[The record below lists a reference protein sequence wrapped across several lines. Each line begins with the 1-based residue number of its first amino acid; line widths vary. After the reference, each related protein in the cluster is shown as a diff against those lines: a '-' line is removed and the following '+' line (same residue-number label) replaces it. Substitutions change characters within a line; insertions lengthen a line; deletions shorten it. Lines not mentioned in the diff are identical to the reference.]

1 MKRIFSEKYKGAML
15 AAAIGDALGWPNEQ
29 NSNNL
34 NKHYN
39 ELNAFVE
46 WSRKCGGRYWTY
58 EERICA
64 GEYSD
69 DTQLLID
76 TLRSLLRGNQWGTY
90 FRQVE

>member
-1 MKRIFSEKYKGAML
+1 ML

-46 WSRKCGGRYWTY
+46 WSRNAEVGIGHMK
-58 EERICA
+58 
-64 GEYSD
+64 
-69 DTQLLID
+69 
-76 TLRSLLRGNQWGTY
+76 RGYVQESIVMTPNY
-90 FRQVE
+90 

>member
-1 MKRIFSEKYKGAML
+1 ML

-58 EERICA
+58 EEDMCR
-64 GEYSD
+64 
-69 DTQLLID
+69 
-76 TLRSLLRGNQWGTY
+76 R
-90 FRQVE
+90 V

>member
-46 WSRKCGGRYWTY
+46 WSRKCGGRYWPY
-58 EERICA
+58 
-64 GEYSD
+64 
-69 DTQLLID
+69 
-76 TLRSLLRGNQWGTY
+76 
-90 FRQVE
+90 

>member
-46 WSRKCGGRYWTY
+46 WSRK
-58 EERICA
+58 
-64 GEYSD
+64 
-69 DTQLLID
+69 
-76 TLRSLLRGNQWGTY
+76 
-90 FRQVE
+90 